1 MQPRMLDIEMKC
13 DDLAQHLIGSTA
25 NASEPGVP
33 VHPLQR
39 VGIGETA
46 GAEYLEYLVDGRAAG
61 TRRDEFG
68 RRDLMVPEECA
79 ADRFAGPVE
88 QCRGCLYVGPAI
100 GKPVPQCLVIE
111 KPLAEC
117 CPLPHVGH
125 GQAEGISG
133 ACDQAGRC
141 GDALEIKH
149 LEYEEHAVARPADDG
164 IFGKIHVEFDGRGVC
179 GADAKGIE
187 EALDPDSVSI
197 QRHQEEREFLSVPGG
212 PGQHEGM
219 RSAAGVRGIAFRAS
233 QVPS

>member
-13 DDLAQHLIGSTA
+13 DDLAQHLVGSTA

-68 RRDLMVPEECA
+68 RRDLMVPEEGA

-111 KPLAEC
+111 KPLAEVAIAAQN
-117 CPLPHVGH
+117 PLN
-125 GQAEGISG
+125 I
-133 ACDQAGRC
+133 
-141 GDALEIKH
+141 
-149 LEYEEHAVARPADDG
+149 
-164 IFGKIHVEFDGRGVC
+164 
-179 GADAKGIE
+179 
-187 EALDPDSVSI
+187 ALDIQTVKDLKAVWPSVK
-197 QRHQEEREFLSVPGG
+197 QFLGSL
-212 PGQHEGM
+212 
-219 RSAAGVRGIAFRAS
+219 GVKF
-233 QVPS
+233 